1 MLITSLESTVHV
13 FVPVAVDTPIGM
25 CSTGDVR
32 LELSNSNATSNSQ
45 EGRLGL
51 CINNA
56 WGTVCDSLFDDSDAA
71 VACSWISG
79 FARQG

>member
-1 MLITSLESTVHV
+1 MLIVWCLTAWVLVLIAESTLEGLCVTGETRLESTSEDVHSG
-13 FVPVAVDTPIGM
+13 T
-25 CSTGDVR
+25 
-32 LELSNSNATSNSQ
+32 L

-71 VACSWISG
+71 VACSRISG